1 MEKITISQG
10 DSFSFAV
17 VLPPDKMSQVEEVVV
32 YVGNKAV
39 ARKSDSTLLATVD
52 ANIFHVR
59 LSSTFTQISLGSPKI
74 IVAVDYS
81 DLGVRKVD
89 DNDCLQLVIKSNNN
103 QFTNDSIS
111 TVISATITIAIV
123 DNELTQ
129 NVVLATI
136 YRGYTNLELYRI
148 EKNLPTATFDEMML
162 FYAEQVAGGGK
173 ISVTITDLGDGAT
186 ITHNLGGRVL
196 TRFVDGTTHEILNN
210 VRGEYLSDNAVTLR
224 TPILDDIMNQT
235 YTGTMICERY

>member
-32 YVGNKAV
+32 YCGNKAV
-39 ARKSDSTLLATVD
+39 ARKSDSSLLATVD

-59 LSSTFTQISLGSPKI
+59 LSSTFVQGLSGQYNI

-89 DNDCLQLVIKSNNN
+89 TENALILVVKNNNN

-111 TVISATITIAIV
+111 TVISATITIVIV

-136 YRGYTNLELYRI
+136 YRGFSAYEVAVENGFEGTENEWLASLSGGNSIETAATYSAISNSTVKRFIHVVADETN
-148 EKNLPTATFDEMML
+148 AGDSTFYLHDGVGL
-162 FYAEQVAGGGK
+162 QW
-173 ISVTITDLGDGAT
+173 IVTQKQ
-186 ITHNLGGRVL
+186 
-196 TRFVDGTTHEILNN
+196 
-210 VRGEYLSDNAVTLR
+210 Y
-224 TPILDDIMNQT
+224 
-235 YTGTMICERY
+235 